1 MAKEFALSTTFVF
14 VRIADPDLE
23 HSLASS
29 TEAVVSES
37 TSVSFPDELTV
48 AAKLPN
54 ADLQTGVRR
63 R

>member
-1 MAKEFALSTTFVF
+1 MSTTLVH
-14 VRIADPDLE
+14 VRIADRDLE
-23 HSLASS
+23 HSPACSI
-29 TEAVVSES
+29 EAVGSES